1 MEKKHIMFKCK
12 PICTFLERKKIT
24 CKQISFFKEYLEINF
39 TFFLINFKTK
49 KIKLLFFIIL
59 KISLCNKYLFRM

>member
-39 TFFLINFKTK
+39 TFFLINLKK
-49 KIKLLFFIIL
+49 KIIIFYYFE
-59 KISLCNKYLFRM
+59 N